1 MGLSIVAVSTDTSAL
16 AADVAA
22 ASATAQAAH
31 DVAVK
36 AEADAA
42 AADAKAANARSMV
55 ISRDPRLS
63 SLEDVAQRF
72 AIEIARTDQVHA
84 DLQAGIDT
92 ALARAMTPGPAGA
105 DGAQGLRGPS
115 GTDGVQGLPGATGK
129 DGAKGDRGDVGPA
142 GAQGTAGTAGTPGAA
157 GSIGLT
163 GPAGTANLA
172 LGMAPVPLLALG
184 ANTTVVVSLSRT
196 MPTNTYTTQVAHSAV
211 LNLATVKLE
220 VVAKTTTTVSVKVT
234 SVGVALAAGTL
245 VVIGV

>member
-1 MGLSIVAVSTDTSAL
+1 MGLQIVATSADTSAL
-16 AADVAA
+16 EAQVAE
-22 ASATAQAAH
+22 AQSVAKAAH

-36 AEADAA
+36 AEADAQT
-42 AADAKAANARSMV
+42 ADDRAANAQTMV
-55 ISRDPRLS
+55 RNRDPRLM

-72 AIEIARTDQVHA
+72 AIEIARTDRVHA

-115 GTDGVQGLPGATGK
+115 GTDGVQGLPGI
-129 DGAKGDRGDVGPA
+129 GAKGDVGAIGPA
-142 GAQGTAGTAGTPGAA
+142 GPKGADSTVAGPV
-157 GSIGLT
+157 

-172 LGMAPVPLLALG
+172 LGMAPVPLVGLG
-184 ANTTVVVSLSRT
+184 GNTTVVVSLSRT
-196 MPTNTYTTQVAHSAV
+196 MPNSTYITQVAHSAV
-211 LNLATVKLE
+211 VNLATVKLE

-234 SVGVALAAGTL
+234 SVGVAVAAGTL